1 MLLPPGDVM
10 SQDQYQKGL
19 GVIRA
24 FVDAAL
30 RDRGIAAQSVQLAEQ
45 GPQRDASL
53 SISANGKTETAK
65 FSYDA
70 VTDSGEAIDAPTA
83 ATVRRLVS
91 SFIPDNP

>member
-1 MLLPPGDVM
+1 M

-19 GVIRA
+19 GTIRA

-45 GPQRDASL
+45 GPQRDANL
-53 SISANGKTETAK
+53 SISANGKTHA
-65 FSYDA
+65 A
-70 VTDSGEAIDAPTA
+70 VFTYQQVADSGEAIDAPTA

-91 SFIPDNP
+91 NFFPDNP

>member
-1 MLLPPGDVM
+1 M

-19 GVIRA
+19 GTIRA

-30 RDRGIAAQSVQLAEQ
+30 RDRGIVAQSVQLAEQ
-45 GPQRDASL
+45 GPERDANL

-70 VTDSGEAIDAPTA
+70 VTDSGEAIDAPPA
-83 ATVRRLVS
+83 ATVRRLIS

>member
-1 MLLPPGDVM
+1 M

-19 GVIRA
+19 GTIRA

-45 GPQRDASL
+45 GPQRDVNL

-83 ATVRRLVS
+83 ATVRRLIS
-91 SFIPDNP
+91 NFIPDNA

>member
-1 MLLPPGDVM
+1 M

-19 GVIRA
+19 GTIRA

-45 GPQRDASL
+45 GPQRDATL

-83 ATVRRLVS
+83 ATVRRLIS
-91 SFIPDNP
+91 NFIPDNP

>member
-1 MLLPPGDVM
+1 M

-19 GVIRA
+19 GTIRA

-30 RDRGIAAQSVQLAEQ
+30 RDRGIAAQSVQLSEQ
-45 GPQRDASL
+45 GPQRDANL

-83 ATVRRLVS
+83 ATVRRLLS
-91 SFIPDNP
+91 NFIPDNP

>member
-1 MLLPPGDVM
+1 M

-19 GVIRA
+19 GTIRA

-45 GPQRDASL
+45 GPQRDVNL

-83 ATVRRLVS
+83 ATVRSLIS
-91 SFIPDNP
+91 NFIPDNA